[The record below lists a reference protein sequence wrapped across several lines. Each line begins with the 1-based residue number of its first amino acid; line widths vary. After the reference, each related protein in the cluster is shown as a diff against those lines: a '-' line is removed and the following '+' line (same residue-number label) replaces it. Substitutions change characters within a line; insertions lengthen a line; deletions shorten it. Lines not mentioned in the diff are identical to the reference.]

1 LSKLELDPESLQI
14 VLNAADNYLLYL
26 KRIKP
31 LKHVRIDG
39 IVFDEITP
47 RELQE
52 YTGEIETAI
61 ARLDAAV
68 AAVVETDAHDIVH
81 AWS

>member
-1 LSKLELDPESLQI
+1 MSKLELDPESLQI

-47 RELQE
+47 GELQE
-52 YTGEIETAI
+52 YTSEIETAI
-61 ARLDAAV
+61 ARLDADV
-68 AAVVETDAHDIVH
+68 AAVFETGASEIVH
-81 AWS
+81 TWS